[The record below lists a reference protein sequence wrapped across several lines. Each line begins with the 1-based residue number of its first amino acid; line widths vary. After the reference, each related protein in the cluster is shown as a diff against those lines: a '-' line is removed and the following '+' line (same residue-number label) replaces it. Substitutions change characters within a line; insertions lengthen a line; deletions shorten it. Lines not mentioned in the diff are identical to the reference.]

1 MSSSAPLATGPAASG
16 GRESRNAFIDL
27 LRGVAIL
34 GVVLHH
40 LFSPTLDAAAAR
52 IDVAGANVSL
62 YLFNNGWLG
71 VNLFFIL
78 SGFVLYRP
86 GIATDRLSVIDYYVS
101 RATRLWPLLFIFVT
115 FICIIDQRSPI
126 KFASYIVLY
135 LSGLNSLLPRSWM
148 SGAIVWV
155 LWSLGVEILFSI
167 LLPGLLALVR
177 RLSLMRVLL
186 AVAAFC
192 FVYRIF
198 ADQAWW
204 LYLPDYANAQLNPFK
219 DNIFGRL
226 DDFLFGMAAAHLVR
240 AGWAPRRGLVWI
252 AAAVLLLDLF
262 GWNYLTAAGI
272 PRMPAMSALASLL
285 HVGFAV
291 PVMVLIAALIRLP
304 LWTRPAFLPLVVC
317 GQLCYSIYLFHAFFY
332 RYVPPEFTVS
342 GIAVYLALTI
352 GTAVPFFV
360 YVESAGIHRMPSWT
374 RPFRLSR

>member
-1 MSSSAPLATGPAASG
+1 MNSIAPLATGPAAAG

-27 LRGVAIL
+27 LRGIAIL

-40 LFSPTLDAAAAR
+40 LFANALNAAAVRVDIAGS
-52 IDVAGANVSL
+52 DVSIYV
-62 YLFNNGWLG
+62 FNNGWLG

-86 GIATDRLSVIDYYVS
+86 GIAADRKSVIDYYVS
-101 RATRLWPLLFIFVT
+101 RATRLWPLLFIFIT
-115 FICIIDQRSPI
+115 FICIIDQKSPL

-135 LSGLNSLLPRSWM
+135 LSGLNSILPRSWM
-148 SGAIVWV
+148 SGAIVAV

-177 RLSLMRVLL
+177 RMSLMRVLL
-186 AVAAFC
+186 TVAVFC
-192 FVYRIF
+192 FAYRIF

-204 LYLPDYANAQLNPFK
+204 GYLPDYANPQLNPFK

-252 AAAVLLLDLF
+252 AAVVLTLDLF
-262 GWNYLTAAGI
+262 GWNYLTATGI
-272 PRMPAMSALASLL
+272 PRTQTMSALASLL
-285 HVGFAV
+285 HVGFAA
-291 PVMVLIAALIRLP
+291 PAMVLIAALVHLP
-304 LWTRPAFLPLVVC
+304 LWIRPAFLPLVVC
-317 GQLCYSIYLFHAFFY
+317 GQLCYSIYLFHAFFI
-332 RYVPPEFTVS
+332 RYVPPQLTVS
-342 GIAVYLALTI
+342 GVAVYLALTF
-352 GTAVPFFV
+352 GTAAVFFV
-360 YVESAGIHRMPSWT
+360 YVESAGIHRMPPWT